1 MLMSARAHKLTII
14 ALLLAVLFLAA
25 QFHQCADL
33 SANSSASH
41 VCPVCSV
48 AGTVVTTVSP
58 VIAFVST
65 DAQFVAQ
72 PAPRVVSSHIPYA
85 ASPRA
90 SPAL

>member
-1 MLMSARAHKLTII
+1 MPVRTHKLAFV
-14 ALLLAVLFLAA
+14 ALLLSLLFLAA

-33 SANSSASH
+33 SSNSAASH

-48 AGTVVTTVSP
+48 AATVVKSEAP

-65 DAQFVAQ
+65 ETPFVAQ
-72 PAPRVVSSHIPYA
+72 ASPRVISSHIPYA

-90 SPAL
+90 SPAV

>member
-1 MLMSARAHKLTII
+1 MLRQTLRLSVFS
-14 ALLLAVLFLAA
+14 LLLAILFLAA

-33 SANSSASH
+33 SANSSSSH

-48 AGTVVTTVSP
+48 AGTIVTPESP

-65 DAQFVAQ
+65 EARFVGE

-90 SPAL
+90 SPFA

>member
-1 MLMSARAHKLTII
+1 MLGRPHKLAIL
-14 ALLLAVLFLAA
+14 ALILAVLFVSA

-33 SANSSASH
+33 SSNSSASH
-41 VCPVCSV
+41 VCPVCSM
-48 AGTVVTTVSP
+48 AASAVVTESP

-65 DAQFVAQ
+65 ETAFVAQ

-90 SPAL
+90 SPSL

>member
-1 MLMSARAHKLTII
+1 MSARVHKLTFV

-33 SANSSASH
+33 SANSSSSH
-41 VCPVCSV
+41 ICPICSV
-48 AGTVVTTVSP
+48 AGTVVTTASP
-58 VIAFVST
+58 VISFVST
-65 DAQFVAQ
+65 DTQFAAQ

>member
-1 MLMSARAHKLTII
+1 MSGRTHKLTYI
-14 ALLLAVLFLAA
+14 ALLLAILFVAA

-33 SANSSASH
+33 SANSTGSH

-48 AGTVVTTVSP
+48 AGTVVVPESP

-65 DAQFVAQ
+65 ETQFVAH
-72 PAPRVVSSHIPYA
+72 PTPRVISSHIPYA

-90 SPAL
+90 SPAV

>member
-1 MLMSARAHKLTII
+1 MPFRTHKLAFV

-33 SANSSASH
+33 TSNSAASH

-48 AGTVVTTVSP
+48 AGTVVKSEAP
-58 VIAFVST
+58 VITFVST
-65 DAQFVAQ
+65 ETRFVAS
-72 PAPRVVSSHIPYA
+72 PSPRVIFSVLPYA

-90 SPAL
+90 SPAA